1 MPRKNKVDS
10 PAAELDPWQIVR
22 FRDGKKWFG
31 YGPTQ
36 LEEKIKSGEVPKP
49 MRLSD
54 SGRALGWLG
63 KQIIEHHRKLEAKNK
78 SDA

>member
-1 MPRKNKVDS
+1 MPRKNKVDT
-10 PAAELDPWQIVR
+10 PVAELHPNQIIR
-22 FRDGKKWFG
+22 KREARKYFG
-31 YGPTQ
+31 FGPTQ
-36 LEEKIKSGEVPKP
+36 LDEKIKSGEVPKP

-78 SDA
+78 VDV